1 MSSKIGKPVITIP
14 IRVNQ
19 RAIKR
24 QEKIRMREL
33 EAKHSKYYKGDRNL
47 PPIITCRR
55 PELNHFKGQTYS
67 PFKRLPLASEQWMSR
82 KTIGDFFSFAP
93 FRGGMYERNLLTD
106 FYKSLKKK
114 S

>member
-14 IRVNQ
+14 VRVNQ

-24 QEKIRMREL
+24 QEKLRMREL

-55 PELNHFKGQTYS
+55 PELNHFKGQTYP
-67 PFKRLPLASEQWMSR
+67 PFKRLPMASEQWMSR

-93 FRGGMYERNLLTD
+93 FRGGN
-106 FYKSLKKK
+106 
-114 S
+114 